1 MNSFTQSIPYVSC
14 PSVFSDDFKVYR
26 TLFSLMIL
34 WISSDIAFLTNP
46 CVSHDSISGIDL
58 MRRSWIHWRCG
69 FHTSAVTQFSVT
81 ITRSTRTLFSVMI
94 YGSAVTQCLW
104 QFHASAMTLFLLSV
118 WCVGREFI
126 YTMDST
132 RQLSLSFEWWFL
144 VLQRLS
150 FRWRFMDQQW
160 HSVFDNSMRQ
170 PWLYFWYRFDA
181 SIMNSFLLSI
191 PHVSCH
197 SVFSD
202 DLKFYSD
209 YVFTD
214 DLWISRDITFSTIP
228 CVNHDSIFAI
238 EFVHQSWIHL
248 LYRFHTQLS
257 LNIHWRFKG
266 LEWVCFR
273 WRFMDEPWH
282 SVFAYFMRKPWFYF
296 SNRFDVSVVNS
307 FTLSIPYASCHS
319 VFIDD
324 FNIYSD
330 SVLADYLWITSDI
343 IFYNFMRQPWLYFC
357 YWFDVSIVNS
367 LTLLIPYVTCHSVF
381 SDDFK
386 VYTD

>member
-1 MNSFTQSIPYVSC
+1 
-14 PSVFSDDFKVYR
+14 
-26 TLFSLMIL
+26 MIL

-150 FRWRFMDQQW
+150 FRWQIMDQQW
-160 HSVFDNSMRQ
+160 HSVFDNSIRQ
-170 PWLYFWYRFDA
+170 PLLYFHNRFNG
-181 SIMNSFLLSI
+181 SVVNSLTLSI
-191 PHVSCH
+191 PYGSCH

-209 YVFTD
+209 YVFPD
-214 DLWISRDITFSTIP
+214 DLWINRDIAFFSFP
-228 CVNHDSIFAI
+228 CVKHSSSFAI
-238 EFVHQSWIHL
+238 DLMRWSWIHW
-248 LYRFHTQLS
+248 RCPFHTSPVTQ
-257 LNIHWRFKG
+257 
-266 LEWVCFR
+266 
-273 WRFMDEPWH
+273 
-282 SVFAYFMRKPWFYF
+282 Y
-296 SNRFDVSVVNS
+296 
-307 FTLSIPYASCHS
+307 
-319 VFIDD
+319 
-324 FNIYSD
+324 
-330 SVLADYLWITSDI
+330 
-343 IFYNFMRQPWLYFC
+343 
-357 YWFDVSIVNS
+357 S
-367 LTLLIPYVTCHSVF
+367 LTILGLQGQCF
-381 SDDFK
+381 
-386 VYTD
+386 